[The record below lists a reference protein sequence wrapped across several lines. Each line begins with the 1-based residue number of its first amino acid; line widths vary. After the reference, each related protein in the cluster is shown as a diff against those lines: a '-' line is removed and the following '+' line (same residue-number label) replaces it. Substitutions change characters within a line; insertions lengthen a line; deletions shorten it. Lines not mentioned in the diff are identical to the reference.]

1 MPSSPRL
8 VPMLLAGWTVLA
20 LAVVFGG
27 VLERVFPPVFA
38 FGLTAL
44 ALLAVAFVPALRAWT
59 RAVPLRVLVL
69 YHTVRFVGLALLVMA
84 AQGALPAV
92 WAVPAGWGDL
102 AVAVT
107 AVLVAV
113 FALPVTS
120 RGRWWAVLAWNTFGL
135 LDILLVL
142 GSAVRLVGIDPTL
155 LRALTRFPLGLLP
168 VLIVPLIL
176 VSHVLIYGRLA
187 RERPAR

>member
-1 MPSSPRL
+1 M
-8 VPMLLAGWTVLA
+8 
-20 LAVVFGG
+20 
-27 VLERVFPPVFA
+27 
-38 FGLTAL
+38 
-44 ALLAVAFVPALRAWT
+44 
-59 RAVPLRVLVL
+59 
-69 YHTVRFVGLALLVMA
+69 
-84 AQGALPAV
+84 

-155 LRALTRFPLGLLP
+155 LRALTHFPLGLLP

-176 VSHVLIYGRLA
+176 VSQVLIYGRLA